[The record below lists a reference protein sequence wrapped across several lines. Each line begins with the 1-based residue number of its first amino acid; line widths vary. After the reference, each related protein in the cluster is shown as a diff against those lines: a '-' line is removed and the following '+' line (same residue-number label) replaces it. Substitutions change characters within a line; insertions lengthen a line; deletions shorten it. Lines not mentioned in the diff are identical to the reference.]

1 MFYNF
6 KSVFIAY
13 LTLAVVPSKR
23 LTNTNSVKVLI
34 PYVGPKFVPAL
45 HTVGIQKC
53 ISVIFFF
60 FSVWVPSAHLHCSDF
75 REHCCCFSSAMA
87 AGSSGRIW
95 GSLLHRHQQRS
106 ERLSLTLSGTHAD
119 LGARAVLLSM
129 QVHSTSF
136 PSRNSIGSQSRVQ
149 LFVFTLYFF
158 LCLS

>member
-60 FSVWVPSAHLHCSDF
+60 SMSALSPFALLRLQGALLLFLQCNGSWLL
-75 REHCCCFSSAMA
+75 RQNLGLTA
-87 AGSSGRIW
+87 A
-95 GSLLHRHQQRS
+95 
-106 ERLSLTLSGTHAD
+106 
-119 LGARAVLLSM
+119 
-129 QVHSTSF
+129 
-136 PSRNSIGSQSRVQ
+136 
-149 LFVFTLYFF
+149 
-158 LCLS
+158 

>member
-60 FSVWVPSAHLHCSDF
+60 FSMS
-75 REHCCCFSSAMA
+75 
-87 AGSSGRIW
+87 
-95 GSLLHRHQQRS
+95 
-106 ERLSLTLSGTHAD
+106 TLSPFALLRLQGALLLFLQCNGSWLLRQN
-119 LGARAVLLSM
+119 LGLTAA
-129 QVHSTSF
+129 
-136 PSRNSIGSQSRVQ
+136 
-149 LFVFTLYFF
+149 
-158 LCLS
+158 

>member
-60 FSVWVPSAHLHCSDF
+60 FFFSMSALSPFALLRLQGALLLFLQCNGSWLL
-75 REHCCCFSSAMA
+75 RQNLGLTA
-87 AGSSGRIW
+87 A
-95 GSLLHRHQQRS
+95 
-106 ERLSLTLSGTHAD
+106 
-119 LGARAVLLSM
+119 
-129 QVHSTSF
+129 
-136 PSRNSIGSQSRVQ
+136 
-149 LFVFTLYFF
+149 
-158 LCLS
+158 

>member
-60 FSVWVPSAHLHCSDF
+60 FFQYECPQPICTAQTSGSIAAVSPVQWQLAPQTEFGA
-75 REHCCCFSSAMA
+75 HCC
-87 AGSSGRIW
+87 I
-95 GSLLHRHQQRS
+95 
-106 ERLSLTLSGTHAD
+106 GT
-119 LGARAVLLSM
+119 
-129 QVHSTSF
+129 
-136 PSRNSIGSQSRVQ
+136 SRGLRG
-149 LFVFTLYFF
+149 
-158 LCLS
+158 